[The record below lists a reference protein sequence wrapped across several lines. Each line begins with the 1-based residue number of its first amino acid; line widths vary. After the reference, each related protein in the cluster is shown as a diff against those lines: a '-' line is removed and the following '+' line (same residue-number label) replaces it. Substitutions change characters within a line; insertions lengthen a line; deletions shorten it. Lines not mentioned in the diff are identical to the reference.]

1 VLLAA
6 ACGTGGTTVAAS
18 PPPPAATV
26 VIRDVS
32 FTPRV
37 VRVTVGQSVR
47 WVFDDGGLLHG
58 VRGDGR
64 YSQLLDSGI
73 RSSGSYTV
81 TFTTPG
87 VYNYH
92 CQVHSMMM
100 TGQIVVSAPTSASP
114 P

>member
-1 VLLAA
+1 MLLAA
-6 ACGTGGTTVAAS
+6 GCGGTATAAAPTPS
-18 PPPPAATV
+18 PAATV
-26 VIRDVS
+26 VIRDVA
-32 FTPRV
+32 FTPHV
-37 VRVTVGQSVR
+37 VHVRVGQSVR

-58 VRGDGR
+58 VRGDGV
-64 YSQLLDSGI
+64 YAQLLDSGI

-81 TFTTPG
+81 TLTTPG

-100 TGQIVVSAPTSASP
+100 TGQIVVSAPSSASP